1 MMRALPLV
9 AVLLPAPALAHPHV
23 FIDTGLTLVLNA
35 EGQLAEI
42 RVTWAYD
49 ELYSLLVMEE
59 YGVDDD
65 YDGVLRPEEIVT
77 LNGFDMNWVPG
88 FEGDSYLQSGGMPV
102 ALSGPLDP
110 STVVEDGRVVTTHTR
125 RLETPLDI
133 VAPVSVKAYDPT
145 FYTAYSVSRGVT
157 VEGNA
162 GCTATVAP
170 ANLDAAYTLL
180 EELLYGPR
188 SAEFDEEN
196 FPEVG
201 EAFADEVRLTCASGS

>member
-1 MMRALPLV
+1 MMRAFPLV
-9 AVLLPAPALAHPHV
+9 AALLPAPALAHPHV
-23 FIDTGLTLVLNA
+23 FIDTGLTLVMDTDGKLT
-35 EGQLAEI
+35 GI

-65 YDGVLRPEEIVT
+65 YDGVLRPDEIET

-88 FEGDSYLQSGGMPV
+88 FDGDSYLQSDGRPI

-110 STVVEDGRVVTTHTR
+110 STTVEDGRVVTTHTR
-125 RLETPLDI
+125 RLETPLEI
-133 VAPVSVKAYDPT
+133 TAPVSVKAYDPT
-145 FYTAYSVSRGVT
+145 FYTAYSVSRGVS
-157 VEGNA
+157 VEGAA
-162 GCTATVAP
+162 GCSATVVP
-170 ANLDAAYTLL
+170 ANLDQAYTML